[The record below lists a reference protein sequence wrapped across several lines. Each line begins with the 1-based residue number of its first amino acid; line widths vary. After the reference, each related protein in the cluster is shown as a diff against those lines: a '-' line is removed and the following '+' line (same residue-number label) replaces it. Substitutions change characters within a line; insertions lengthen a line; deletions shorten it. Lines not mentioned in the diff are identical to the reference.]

1 MARVLLC
8 GLAQQGTCSH
18 ALVQVL
24 QFRLI
29 HVQCLRCSGA
39 VQEAVRGE
47 FPEIV
52 QLLLQNGARV
62 CENHKLVGLQVR
74 PQPRYPP
81 PCL

>member
-1 MARVLLC
+1 M
-8 GLAQQGTCSH
+8 
-18 ALVQVL
+18 QVF

-74 PQPRYPP
+74 PLAPLPP
-81 PCL
+81 LCL